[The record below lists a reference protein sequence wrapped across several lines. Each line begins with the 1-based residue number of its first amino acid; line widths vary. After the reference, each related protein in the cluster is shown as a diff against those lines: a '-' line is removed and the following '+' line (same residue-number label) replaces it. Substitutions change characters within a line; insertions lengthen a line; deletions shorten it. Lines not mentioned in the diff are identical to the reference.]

1 MDSFH
6 NVIILHPESYYN
18 LSHIHNEV
26 VITNHVISV
35 LIIFEIKIYCQRRI
49 STELRNL
56 CSSPDLK
63 KIKLLVSDGSY
74 DALCQRND
82 A

>member
-6 NVIILHPESYYN
+6 NLIILHPESYYN

-49 STELRNL
+49 STELRN
-56 CSSPDLK
+56 
-63 KIKLLVSDGSY
+63 
-74 DALCQRND
+74 
-82 A
+82 